1 MTLLDDVAE
10 TLEGAGIP
18 FALVGAG
25 ALAVYGVVRSTFD
38 HDLLTTNPRV
48 LNEAFWHNLRPAGVV
63 DARRGEEDDP
73 LAGVVRL
80 TAPGER
86 DVDLIVGREGWLDG
100 VIARHIKVPLAG
112 RDVAVVTAADLLL
125 LKLYAGGTQDRWDIE
140 QVLAVVPD
148 TNVRED
154 VESRLS
160 DLPPYAGALWQQLV
174 SPRG

>member
-10 TLEGAGIP
+10 TLDGAGIP
-18 FALVGAG
+18 FALIGAG

-38 HDLLTTNPRV
+38 HDLLTTDPRV
-48 LNEAFWHNLRPAGVV
+48 LNEAFWRKLRPAGIV
-63 DARRGEEDDP
+63 DRRRGEDDDP

-86 DVDLIVGREGWLDG
+86 DVDLMVGRAGWLDG
-100 VIARHIKVPLAG
+100 AIARHVKVPLAG

-125 LKLYAGGTQDRWDIE
+125 LKLFAGGTQDRWDIE
-140 QVLAVVPD
+140 QLLAVVPD
-148 TNVRED
+148 ANVRED

-160 DLPPYAGALWQQLV
+160 HLPPYAGALWQRLV
-174 SPRG
+174 SASG